1 MPGKPTYEEMENQVR
16 ALEKALSESENRF
29 RTLLRNSSDIQV
41 IIDENGIEQFVSDS
55 VLAITGYSP
64 QEFIGKS
71 GFEFI
76 HPDDVGILTESLKKV
91 QKDKAGF
98 VRTEYRHRKKD
109 GSWLN
114 LEAVGTNLLD
124 DPSIKGI
131 VINVRDVTRERQAE
145 KAMIESQSRLQST
158 FSAAPVGLCIVKDRE
173 YIAVNDTYCD
183 IMGYTE
189 VELIG
194 RTTRMLYENE
204 DERDRVGRA
213 LYAPLRDL
221 GISSIETR
229 HVRKDGVV
237 RDIFLRASP
246 VSMDDSTK
254 GVVVAIEDVTER
266 RRVRKALQ
274 NSEERYRSIIENIQ
288 EGYYEVDIAGNFMF
302 YNESMCKILGYERDE
317 MVGMNNRNFSSQKAA
332 RKQYE
337 AFNKVYREGTPAK
350 GFEWQVIRKDG
361 TIGILETSVA
371 LIRDSASNP
380 IGFRGIARDVTEE
393 KRIKDQLQRAEKMET
408 VGTLA
413 GGVAHDLNNL
423 LSGIV
428 SYPELLLMQLPE
440 DSPFRKPIA
449 TIQKSGEKAV
459 AVVQDLLTLARRA
472 VMPTEPVD
480 LNQVV
485 SQFLSSPEYHK
496 IREYSPDVQTEVRL
510 EEAEGLTIMG
520 SPTHL
525 SKTVMNLLSNAVEAM
540 PRGGRIVVSTDQC
553 YMDRPVAGYDHI
565 KEGDYVTLTV
575 ADTGTGIS
583 PDDIDK
589 IFEPFYTK
597 KKMGRSGTGLGMA
610 VVWGTVKDHKG
621 FIDVQSTEG
630 EGTTFKL
637 YFPVTRNISVVD
649 GSEIRTED
657 YAGGGELILVVDD
670 MEQQREVAAGM
681 LKQLGYRVSS
691 VSSGEEAVTY
701 LKEHDADLLLLDMIM
716 DPGMDGLDT
725 YRKIIEM
732 HPGQKAV
739 IASGFSETD
748 RVREAQRLGAGNYL
762 KKPFLMEKLGIAV
775 KSELAV
781 NRQKLSS

>member
-1 MPGKPTYEEMENQVR
+1 MPEKPTYEEMENRVR
-16 ALEKALSESENRF
+16 ALEKALFESEKRF
-29 RTLLRNSSDIQV
+29 WTLLRNSSDIQV

-55 VLAITGYSP
+55 VMAITGYSP

-71 GFEFI
+71 GFEFV
-76 HPDDVGILTESLKKV
+76 HPDDIGILRESFERVKK
-91 QKDKAGF
+91 DDMGF
-98 VRTEYRHRKKD
+98 VRVEYRHRKKD

-114 LEAVGTNLLD
+114 LEAVGTNLLAN
-124 DPSIKGI
+124 PSINGI
-131 VINVRDVTRERQAE
+131 ALNVRDITQRKR
-145 KAMIESQSRLQST
+145 
-158 FSAAPVGLCIVKDRE
+158 
-173 YIAVNDTYCD
+173 
-183 IMGYTE
+183 
-189 VELIG
+189 VE
-194 RTTRMLYENE
+194 
-204 DERDRVGRA
+204 
-213 LYAPLRDL
+213 
-221 GISSIETR
+221 
-229 HVRKDGVV
+229 
-237 RDIFLRASP
+237 
-246 VSMDDSTK
+246 
-254 GVVVAIEDVTER
+254 
-266 RRVRKALQ
+266 KALQ

-288 EGYYEVDIAGNFMF
+288 EGYYEVDIAGNFSF
-302 YNESMCKILGYERDE
+302 TNESLRNFLGYEKNE
-317 MVGMNNRNFSSQKAA
+317 MMGMNYRRFTSQTNVAKLF
-332 RKQYE
+332 QV
-337 AFNKVYREGTPAK
+337 FNQVYRDRTPAK
-350 GFEWQVIRKDG
+350 VFDWEVIRKDG
-361 TIGILETSVA
+361 ATKTVEASVA
-371 LIRDSASNP
+371 LIKDLEGHR

-428 SYPELLLMQLPE
+428 SYPELLLLQLPE

-485 SQFLSSPEYHK
+485 SQFLSSPEYYK
-496 IREYSPDVQTEVRL
+496 IKEYYPEVQTEVRL

-553 YMDRPVAGYDHI
+553 YMDRPVAGYDDI

-621 FIDVQSTEG
+621 FIDVQSIEG

-637 YFPVTRNISVVD
+637 YFPVSRNVSAVD

-657 YAGGGELILVVDD
+657 YTGRGELILVVDD
-670 MEQQREVAAGM
+670 VEQQREVAAGM
-681 LKQLGYRVSS
+681 LKQLGYRVHF

-701 LKEHDADLLLLDMIM
+701 LKEHEADLLLLDMIM

-748 RVREAQRLGAGNYL
+748 RVREAQRLGAGKYL

-775 KSELAV
+775 KSELAA
-781 NRQKLSS
+781 NRQKLRS

>member
-1 MPGKPTYEEMENQVR
+1 MPEKPTYEEMENQVR

-55 VLAITGYSP
+55 VEAITGYSP
-64 QEFIGKS
+64 HEFIGKS
-71 GFEFI
+71 GFEFV
-76 HPDDVGILTESLKKV
+76 HPDDVGILRESLKMV

-221 GISSIETR
+221 GISSTETR
-229 HVRKDGVV
+229 HVRRDGVV

-440 DSPFRKPIA
+440 DSPFRQPIA

-553 YMDRPVAGYDHI
+553 YMDRPVAGYDDI
-565 KEGDYVTLTV
+565 KEGDYVMLTV

-621 FIDVQSTEG
+621 FIDVQSIEG

-637 YFPVTRNISVVD
+637 YFPVTRNVSAID
-649 GSEIRTED
+649 GSEIRAED
-657 YAGGGELILVVDD
+657 YAGEGELILVVDD

-681 LKQLGYRVSS
+681 LKQLGYRVYS

-701 LKEHDADLLLLDMIM
+701 FKEHEADLLLLDMIM

>member
-131 VINVRDVTRERQAE
+131 VINVRDVTRERQVE

-637 YFPVTRNISVVD
+637 YFPVTRNISAVD

-748 RVREAQRLGAGNYL
+748 RVREAQRLGAGKYL

-775 KSELAV
+775 KSELAI
-781 NRQKLSS
+781 NRKKLSS

>member
-183 IMGYTE
+183 IVGYTE

-221 GISSIETR
+221 GISSTETR
-229 HVRKDGVV
+229 HVRNDGVV

-332 RKQYE
+332 KKQYE

-553 YMDRPVAGYDHI
+553 YMDRPVAGYDDI
-565 KEGDYVTLTV
+565 KEGDYVMLTV

-621 FIDVQSTEG
+621 FIDVQSIEG

-637 YFPVTRNISVVD
+637 YFPVTRNVSAID
-649 GSEIRTED
+649 GSEIRAED
-657 YAGGGELILVVDD
+657 YAGEGELILVVDD

-681 LKQLGYRVSS
+681 LKQLGYRVYS

-701 LKEHDADLLLLDMIM
+701 FKEHEADLLLLDMIM

-775 KSELAV
+775 KSELAG

>member
-1 MPGKPTYEEMENQVR
+1 MPEKPTYEKMEKRVK

-41 IIDENGIEQFVSDS
+41 VIDENGIELFVSDS
-55 VLAITGYSP
+55 VEAITGYAP
-64 QEFIGKS
+64 HEFIGKS
-71 GFEFI
+71 GFEFV
-76 HPDDVGILTESLKKV
+76 HPDDIGILTASLETLKN
-91 QKDKAGF
+91 DNAGSL
-98 VRTEYRHRKKD
+98 RTEYRHRKKD
-109 GSWLN
+109 GSWLY
-114 LEAVGTNLLD
+114 LEAIAANLLD
-124 DPSIKGI
+124 DPTIKGI
-131 VINVRDVTRERQAE
+131 VINVRDVTKERQAE
-145 KAMIESQSRLQST
+145 KALLESQFRLQSI
-158 FSAAPVGLCIVKDRE
+158 FSAAPVGLAIMKDRE
-173 YIAVNDTYCD
+173 FIAVNDTYCD

-189 VELIG
+189 VDLIG
-194 RTTRMLYENE
+194 RTTQMLYENE
-204 DERDRVGRA
+204 DERRCVGQV
-213 LYAPLRDL
+213 LYDDLWVL
-221 GISSIETR
+221 GITSTETR
-229 HVRKDGVV
+229 HVRKTGEVLN
-237 RDIFLRASP
+237 IFLRASP
-246 VSMDDSTK
+246 VSIEDSTK

-266 RRVRKALQ
+266 RRVRRALQ
-274 NSEERYRSIIENIQ
+274 NSEERYRSIVENIQ
-288 EGYYEVDIAGNFMF
+288 EGYYEVDIAGNFSF
-302 YNESMCKILGYERDE
+302 ANESLSNFLGYEINE
-317 MVGMNNRNFSSQKAA
+317 MMEMNYRRFTSKTNVAKLFQV
-332 RKQYE
+332 
-337 AFNKVYREGTPAK
+337 FNKVYRDGAPAK
-350 GFEWQVIRKDG
+350 VFDWEVIRKDG
-361 TIGILETSVA
+361 ATKIVEASVA
-371 LIRDSASNP
+371 LIKDLEGHR

-428 SYPELLLMQLPE
+428 SYPELLLLQLPE

-496 IREYSPDVQTEVRL
+496 IKEYYPEVQTEVRL

-540 PRGGRIVVSTDQC
+540 PRGGSIVVSTNQC
-553 YMDRPVAGYDHI
+553 YMDRPVAGYDDI

-589 IFEPFYTK
+589 IFEPFFTK

-610 VVWGTVKDHKG
+610 VVWGTVKDHNG

-637 YFPVTRNISVVD
+637 YFPVSRNVSAVD
-649 GSEIRTED
+649 GSEIRAED

-670 MEQQREVAAGM
+670 VEQQREVVAGM
-681 LKQLGYRVSS
+681 LKQLGYRVFS

-701 LKEHDADLLLLDMIM
+701 FKEHEVDLLLLDMIM

-725 YRKIIEM
+725 YRKIIEI

-748 RVREAQRLGAGNYL
+748 RVREAQRLGAGKYL

-781 NRQKLSS
+781 NRKKMRS

>member
-1 MPGKPTYEEMENQVR
+1 MPEKPTYEEMENKIWT
-16 ALEKALSESENRF
+16 LEKALTESENRF
-29 RTLLRNSSDIQV
+29 RILLRNSSDIQA
-41 IIDENGIEQFVSDS
+41 ILDENGVERFISDS
-55 VLAITGYSP
+55 VEAITGFSP
-64 QEFIGKS
+64 EQIIGKS

-76 HPDDVGILTESLKKV
+76 HPEDIGPLLESFKRFKKRQSDFARV
-91 QKDKAGF
+91 
-98 VRTEYRHRKKD
+98 EYRHRKKD

-114 LEAVGTNLLD
+114 LEAVGMNLLE

-131 VINVRDVTRERQAE
+131 VLNVRDVTRERQAE
-145 KAMIESQSRLQST
+145 KALLESQSRLQST
-158 FSAAPVGLCIVKDRE
+158 FSAAPVGLSIVKDRVW
-173 YIAVNDTYCD
+173 IAVNATYCD
-183 IMGYTE
+183 MMGYTE
-189 VELIG
+189 NEMVG
-194 RTTRMLYENE
+194 KDTRILYDDE
-204 DERDRVGRA
+204 DERNRVGRKMYDH
-213 LYAPLRDL
+213 LWES
-221 GISSIETR
+221 GISTVETR
-229 HVRKDGVV
+229 HLRKDGEF
-237 RDIFLRASP
+237 RDIFMRAAP
-246 VSMDDSTK
+246 VSPEDPGK
-254 GVVVAIEDVTER
+254 GVVVAIEDITQR
-266 RRVRKALQ
+266 KRVEKALQ
-274 NSEERYRSIIENIQ
+274 HSEERYRSIVENIQ
-288 EGYYEVDIAGNFMF
+288 EGYYEVDLAGNFS
-302 YNESMCKILGYERDE
+302 YTNESLSNVLGYEKNE
-317 MVGMNNRNFSSQKAA
+317 MMGMNYRRFTSKTNVAKLFQV
-332 RKQYE
+332 
-337 AFNKVYREGTPAK
+337 FNKVYRDGAPAK
-350 GFEWQVIRKDG
+350 VFDWEVIRKDG
-361 TIGILETSVA
+361 ATKIVEASVA
-371 LIRDSASNP
+371 LIKDLEGHR

-428 SYPELLLMQLPE
+428 SYPELLLLQLPE

-485 SQFLSSPEYHK
+485 SQFLSSPEYYK
-496 IREYSPDVQTEVRL
+496 IKEYYPEVQTEVRL

-553 YMDRPVAGYDHI
+553 YMDRPVAGYDDI

-621 FIDVQSTEG
+621 FIDVQSIEG

-637 YFPVTRNISVVD
+637 YFPVSRNVSAVD
-649 GSEIRTED
+649 GSEIRAED
-657 YAGGGELILVVDD
+657 YTGGGELILVVDD
-670 MEQQREVAAGM
+670 VEQQREVAVGM
-681 LKQLGYRVSS
+681 LKQLGYRVRS
-691 VSSGEEAVTY
+691 VSGGEEAVLY
-701 LKEHDADLLLLDMIM
+701 LKEHEADLLLLDMIM

-781 NRQKLSS
+781 NRKEMRS